1 LEEAAYQH
9 VRAKREK
16 NVDKS
21 FEAGSVTLASGPE
34 HKLGAQP
41 VLLFPDNLPA
51 HLGGAPI
58 LPKYDRNILAP
69 YITDIAVDVSTN
81 GISTRYSFNSQAR
94 FGDLDS
100 IYEKRLRKT
109 QQDIIRSLKKQEAD
123 QRRTRRNISE
133 FKE

>member
-1 LEEAAYQH
+1 LE
-9 VRAKREK
+9 
-16 NVDKS
+16 
-21 FEAGSVTLASGPE
+21 
-34 HKLGAQP
+34 
-41 VLLFPDNLPA
+41 FPRNLPQN
-51 HLGGAPI
+51 LGGGVISPYE
-58 LPKYDRNILAP
+58 PNVLAP
-69 YITDIAVDVSTN
+69 YVTDIAVDVGTE
-81 GISTRYSFNSQAR
+81 GISTRYSFNSQVR